1 MKTTDIMLKKI
12 LELNAQKVTQTI
24 SEDDF
29 PETITPDFLKKAVRD
44 YPLRGGKRLRS
55 ALLSWSCGLFGGNPE
70 SAKFAAAAVEIYH
83 NWTLVHDDI
92 IDNDL
97 TRRNAPSLHVSLAN
111 FAENNYK
118 NGSSV
123 KFGQDFAIL
132 AGDIQQ
138 GWAVNMMLKSLESGI
153 SHKTVIYLIKK
164 LQEQVNRD
172 LISGEA
178 LDVEFSY
185 ENPANISKEQVEKM
199 LYMKTGVLLEFAAV
213 TGGIIAL
220 DKTFPPDI
228 SIPDMEALIKNNTQ
242 LKNIANFASKAGTA
256 FQLKDDWLGIFGDEK
271 LLGKPIASDI
281 AEAKPTILLLETL
294 DHIDNKEKKQLK
306 SFIGRVSFTPSD
318 IELIKNIIRNS
329 GAEQI
334 VLEKSETLMKDA
346 IKSLDHFKDSQY
358 KTNLNL
364 WADFLLRRKF

>member
-1 MKTTDIMLKKI
+1 MLKEK
-12 LELNAQKVTQTI
+12 LKLNAEKVTLTI
-24 SEDDF
+24 KNDDF
-29 PETITPDFLKKAVRD
+29 PNTITPDFLQDAVRD

-55 ALLSWSCGLFGGNPE
+55 ALLSWSCGLFGGDPE

-97 TRRNAPSLHVSLAN
+97 IRRNAPSLHTSLAN
-111 FAENNYK
+111 FAENEYQTDETL
-118 NGSSV
+118 

-138 GWAVNMMLKSLESGI
+138 GWSVNMLLKSIEAGI
-153 SHKTVIYLIKK
+153 SNKTVLYLVRK

-185 ENPANISKEQVEKM
+185 NNIANISKDQVEKM

-220 DKTFPPDI
+220 DKSFPVHTSSADLKQIIESDP
-228 SIPDMEALIKNNTQ
+228 Q
-242 LKNIANFASKAGTA
+242 LKNIANFASKAGIA

-281 AEAKPTILLLETL
+281 AEAKPTILLMETFERV
-294 DHIDNKEKKQLK
+294 DHKEKLQLE
-306 SFIGRVSFTPSD
+306 SFIGKEHFTESD
-318 IELIKNIIRNS
+318 IDLIKNIIRNS
-329 GAEQI
+329 GAEKYVI
-334 VLEKSETLMKDA
+334 ERSETLMNEAKQ
-346 IKSLDHFKDSQY
+346 SLDNFEDSQY
-358 KTNLNL
+358 KTNLIQ
-364 WADFLLRRKF
+364 WADFLIEREK